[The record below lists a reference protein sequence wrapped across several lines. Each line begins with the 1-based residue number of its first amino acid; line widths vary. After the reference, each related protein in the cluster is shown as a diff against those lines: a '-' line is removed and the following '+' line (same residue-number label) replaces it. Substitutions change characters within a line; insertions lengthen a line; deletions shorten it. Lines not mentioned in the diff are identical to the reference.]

1 MTAWSTGGVEG
12 SEISLHDTVMMD
24 AHHDTFVTTHR
35 LYKAKSEPYCELW
48 TLVNNKVSV
57 LLHQW
62 NNVPHECKRLTR
74 EIHCVKGIYRSP
86 LYFLLSFSVN
96 FTLLQI

>member
-24 AHHDTFVTTHR
+24 AHHYTFVTTHR

-48 TLVNNKVSV
+48 TLDEDDISMYA
-57 LLHQW
+57 HQ
-62 NNVPHECKRLTR
+62 L
-74 EIHCVKGIYRSP
+74 
-86 LYFLLSFSVN
+86 
-96 FTLLQI
+96 